1 MGEKLTRRRI
11 ESWLR
16 NASGGDWLWCGELRG
31 FGVQRRGG
39 EGEAAFVS
47 QFRVGTGRLAK
58 RRRAVIGTF
67 PTMTPE
73 AARVAAG
80 DLINAGRKGD
90 DPVAVR
96 RAEQAA
102 AARKRDTYK
111 SLGDVFWTER
121 RKSLRA
127 SSANLYESVWRRFI
141 VPELGDSPVADTKRR
156 TVAGLMDAISTKAGT
171 SVADRAFVIL
181 GVFFKW
187 YAARDDE
194 FTSPLV
200 ASMRRHTAGDGSRP
214 LTDDE
219 LRQFWS
225 ACERAGR
232 AGVAGRFCLLTA
244 ARRSETTRAQRSE
257 LVGADAWLIPAHR
270 YKGKRDHLIPLSA
283 PAVALLTDLKS
294 TSDYLFGTSAAAPAP
309 DTLWRAI
316 VEAGGPVGEGLSW
329 HSLRK
334 TARTLLSRCG
344 VRPDHAERLLGHAQD
359 KLERTYDHH
368 HHLPE
373 KRAAVEAL
381 AAEVLRVVSGKDL
394 GNVVR
399 LARQA

>member
-16 NASGGDWLWCGELRG
+16 NPAGGEWLWCGELRG
-31 FGVQRRGG
+31 FGVQRRDSDS
-39 EGEAAFVS
+39 EAAFVA

-58 RRRAVIGTF
+58 RRRTVIGTF

-111 SLGDVFWTER
+111 SLGEVFWTER
-121 RKSLRA
+121 RKALRA

-156 TVAGLMDAISTKAGT
+156 TVAGLMDAISTEAGT

-181 GVFFKW
+181 SVFYKW
-187 YAARDDE
+187 YASRDDE
-194 FTSPLV
+194 FTSPLIP
-200 ASMRRHTAGDGSRP
+200 SMRRHTSGEGTRP
-214 LTDDE
+214 MTDDE

-225 ACERAGR
+225 ACERAGL
-232 AGVAGRFCLLTA
+232 AGIAGRFCLLTA
-244 ARRSETTRAQRSE
+244 TRRTETTSAQRSE
-257 LVGADAWLIPAHR
+257 LVGADAWLIPAAR
-270 YKGKRDHLIPLSA
+270 YKGKRDHLVPLSA
-283 PAVALLTDLKS
+283 TASALIRDLES
-294 TSDYLFGTSAAAPAP
+294 PRYLFGATGSAPTP
-309 DTLWRAI
+309 DRLWAEI
-316 VEAGGPVGEGLSW
+316 VAAGGPVADGLSW

-334 TARTLLSRCG
+334 TARTLMSRCG
-344 VRPDHAERLLGHAQD
+344 VRPDYAERLLGHAQE
-359 KLERTYDHH
+359 KLERIYDRHD
-368 HHLPE
+368 HLAE
-373 KRAAVEAL
+373 KRIAVEAL
-381 AAEVLRVVSGKDL
+381 AAEVLRVASGQEL